1 MRKGYGIEGGIPVVF
16 SLEKP
21 KAKLLPFQGPS
32 GEAENPSDYQVRNL
46 PVIWSDH
53 LYIFRARPK
62 CIGIF
67 YILASEVY
75 ISWLYNEG
83 IFLYENV
90 TVNKHILK
98 FHPDIR

>member
-46 PVIWSDH
+46 SVIRNDH
-53 LYIFRARPK
+53 LYIFRARPTW
-62 CIGIF
+62 IGMR
-67 YILASEVY
+67 YVLASEVD
-75 ISWLYNEG
+75 ISWLYNER
-83 IFLYENV
+83 IFFY
-90 TVNKHILK
+90 KKILK
-98 FHPDIR
+98 KYYCE